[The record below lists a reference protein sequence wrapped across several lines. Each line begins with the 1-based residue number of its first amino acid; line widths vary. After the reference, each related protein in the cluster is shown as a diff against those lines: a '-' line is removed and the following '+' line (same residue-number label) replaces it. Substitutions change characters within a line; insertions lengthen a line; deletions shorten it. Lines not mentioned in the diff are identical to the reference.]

1 VADDTRSQVVAA
13 HERRLAALDPL
24 LRRTHPFP
32 DPEQDDV
39 VLTTDGALALLR
51 RHRPDP
57 ESLQATWGAAVQH
70 RLSVRVADHDPAGAL
85 DALLTQCRE
94 QVLPQAGHD
103 HDAEVNLIWPS
114 RDTTLTRPLLTHGL
128 VPSTTVAARPAGRVL
143 PRRPADVR
151 VRPLEPGDIDAAT
164 ALWLEEV
171 RWAAQFGTATVRPS
185 TTRAI
190 RRELIEVLTH
200 HRQWAWVAE
209 DDGRVHGLLVV
220 QPPDRASWIARL
232 VSRSPVAYLSCL
244 VVTAGRRGDGVGAA
258 LARRAHDALDAAGV
272 EVTLLHYAALN
283 PLSAPF
289 WHHCGYRP
297 LWTVWHAR
305 PVTRF
310 GQLVM
315 STRAVNRWRGP
326 VHLATIERVMES

>member
-1 VADDTRSQVVAA
+1 VADDTTSRVVTA

-32 DPEQDDV
+32 APEQNDL
-39 VLTTDGALALLR
+39 VLTTSGGLALLR
-51 RHRPDP
+51 RHQPDP
-57 ESLQATWGAAVQH
+57 DSLQATWGAAVQH
-70 RLSVRVADHDPAGAL
+70 RLSVRVTDHDPAGAL
-85 DALLTQCRE
+85 DTLLTQCRQ

-114 RDTTLTRPLLTHGL
+114 RDTMLTRPLLTHGL
-128 VPSTTVAARPAGRVL
+128 VPSTTVAARPAGRPL
-143 PRRPADVR
+143 LRRPADVR

-171 RWAAQFGTATVRPS
+171 RWATQFGTAIMRPS
-185 TTRAI
+185 TTLGI
-190 RRELIEVLTH
+190 RRELAEVLAH

-209 DDGRVHGLLVV
+209 DEGRVHGLLVV
-220 QPPDRASWIARL
+220 QPPQRAGWIARL
-232 VSRSPVAYLSCL
+232 TSRTSVAYLSCL
-244 VVTAGRRGDGVGAA
+244 VVSAGRRGGGIGAA
-258 LARRAHDALDAAGV
+258 LIRRAHDALDAAGV
-272 EVTLLHYAALN
+272 ELTLLHYAAFN

-289 WHHCGYRP
+289 WHQSGYRP

-305 PVTRF
+305 PVTRL

-315 STRAVNRWRGP
+315 STRAVNRSTRPLPSGY
-326 VHLATIERVMES
+326 H